1 MLLSDQGMTS
11 NNHHTDSINE
21 SSSSTT
27 QATSSSSA
35 DSLQSSKG
43 YNSSRGNQQ
52 QSSSSLSDGGGH
64 VNSSSNTDE
73 EGHHSYVKRSS
84 SKYDFVK
91 VRVGLENHYYILSRF
106 IVSRILTVIQ
116 VKYKDSIKIALELK
130 KTLVDLN
137 LLNIPQEELEKQLFD
152 IMRKYGYGDQ
162 TITRYK
168 LMSLFHHKRIPLLI
182 LVFGTGCVGKSTLAT
197 QLGERLNTPNVV
209 QTDVVLDLINSFNL
223 HSSKNAKSYEKQIPV
238 WFSKFPDKKSF
249 LTQYKEQCVFMKKA
263 LQGDIEKCF
272 GDGKSLIIEGSHID
286 PEIYKDMFETYI
298 SNDNQSDKKEGIIIP
313 FFISV
318 SNKEE
323 HELFF
328 EQWLSKREH
337 DIYDSRTHTL
347 GTNFDEKLQTLSEN
361 FQYMQEYY
369 EESTTNMPYIHKVV
383 INHRRLDETLDTL
396 HNCVLDRIF
405 SVVEKIKE

>member
-1 MLLSDQGMTS
+1 MLPSSMNDQK
-11 NNHHTDSINE
+11 
-21 SSSSTT
+21 SSTST
-27 QATSSSSA
+27 TMEGFVLNDQTTDKLPSRNKKKVEESITSSSE
-35 DSLQSSKG
+35 
-43 YNSSRGNQQ
+43 N
-52 QSSSSLSDGGGH
+52 QSSSN

-73 EGHHSYVKRSS
+73 EGHHGYVKRAS

-91 VRVGLENHYYILSRF
+91 VRVGLESHYYILSRF

-116 VKYKDSIKIALELK
+116 VKYQDSIKIALELK

-137 LLNIPQEELEKQLFD
+137 LLNISQEELEKHLFT
-152 IMRKYGYGDQ
+152 IIRNYGYGDQ

-168 LMSLFHHKRIPLLI
+168 LMSLFHHKRVPLLI

-223 HSSKNAKSYEKQIPV
+223 NTSKGSSQAYEKHIPV
-238 WFSKFPDKKSF
+238 WFSKFENKTEF
-249 LTQYKEQCVFMKKA
+249 LKEYKEQCIFMKKA

-286 PEIYKDMFETYI
+286 PEIYKDLFEKYI
-298 SNDNQSDKKEGIIIP
+298 TKKSEGEEKKEGIIIP
-313 FFISV
+313 FFISI

-337 DIYDSRTHTL
+337 DINDSRTHTL
-347 GTNFDEKLQTLSEN
+347 GHNFDEKLQTLSQN
-361 FQYMQEYY
+361 FQFMQEYY
-369 EESTTNMPYIHKVV
+369 EEVTQNLPYIHKVV
-383 INHRRLDETLDTL
+383 INHRRLDETLDAL
-396 HNCVLDRIF
+396 HKCVLDTTF
-405 SVVEKIKE
+405 SVVEKIQESESKN